1 MATKACRAANA
12 TICWCWLRERK
23 APAPTSSA
31 PGARTGNRR
40 ESGLEVR
47 HGASLYHQDV
57 APKRARSLLCL
68 ALLGCELRGVRVE
81 QHGDGGGLRCE
92 LMQQLQ
98 PLGR

>member
-1 MATKACRAANA
+1 MR
-12 TICWCWLRERK
+12 
-23 APAPTSSA
+23 
-31 PGARTGNRR
+31 
-40 ESGLEVR
+40 
-47 HGASLYHQDV
+47 GASLYHQDV

-68 ALLGCELRGVRVE
+68 ALLGRELRGVRVK